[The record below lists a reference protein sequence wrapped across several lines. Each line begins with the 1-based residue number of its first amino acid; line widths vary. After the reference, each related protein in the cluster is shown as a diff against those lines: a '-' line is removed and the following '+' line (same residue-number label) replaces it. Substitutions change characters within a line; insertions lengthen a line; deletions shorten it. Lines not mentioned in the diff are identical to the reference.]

1 MKNFFFQHPKAPPF
15 GFSKTVFAVQ
25 GGNFSK
31 KKILRFWKSLKYV
44 KEWPEDVGPSQF
56 WHNPFIRLGYFYHG
70 SLRWRTTATAVI
82 INMMNISK
90 IILKFWQLP
99 RPLTPSWPHPC
110 PLATSWP
117 TATPPGHLLAV
128 DLIILWPAY
137 LVTLAENSDLE
148 RIKPNHVLEHLSM
161 DENSW

>member
-1 MKNFFFQHPKAPPF
+1 MLYF
-15 GFSKTVFAVQ
+15 GSQDNHKVILWKSDYFSKIDYPIHQ
-25 GGNFSK
+25 
-31 KKILRFWKSLKYV
+31 LSLLTLFFRLTINVTMDLLSNACYIAKYMRCH
-44 KEWPEDVGPSQF
+44 K
-56 WHNPFIRLGYFYHG
+56 
-70 SLRWRTTATAVI
+70 I

-90 IILKFWQLP
+90 IILKFWQLT

-137 LVTLAENSDLE
+137 LVTLAENSDLD